1 MNAFMHQLF
10 SSFSHHNDN
19 GIFTAMMPEL
29 WAFQKHNTLALF
41 CSLLLQNYKSSSKLE
56 F

>member
-1 MNAFMHQLF
+1 MH
-10 SSFSHHNDN
+10 SFSHNNKN
-19 GIFTAMMPEL
+19 GIFTATMPGL
-29 WAFQKHNTLALF
+29 WAFQKHNMLALF